1 MHVGRHRWALA
12 PILKMANI
20 TYIEHSGTEHVVN
33 VPDGYS
39 LMEGATKNGVP
50 GIVAEC
56 MGGCACA
63 TCHVYVDPAWRSA
76 VPEAADDE
84 IAMLEYASDVGEGS
98 RLSCQIKVTPALDG
112 MVVRMPKAQG

>member
-1 MHVGRHRWALA
+1 
-12 PILKMANI
+12 MAKI
-20 TYIEHSGTEHVVN
+20 TYIEHNGTEHEVD

-63 TCHVYVDPAWRSA
+63 TCHIYVDPPWR
-76 VPEAADDE
+76 EALPAAEDNE
-84 IAMLEYASDVGEGS
+84 LAMLEYASDVQEGS
-98 RLSCQIKVTPALDG
+98 RLSCQIKVTDSLDG
-112 MVVRMPKAQG
+112 MVVRMPQAQG

>member
-1 MHVGRHRWALA
+1 
-12 PILKMANI
+12 MANI
-20 TYIEHSGTEHVVN
+20 IYIEHGDTEHVVN

-39 LMEGATKNGVP
+39 LMEGAIKNGVP

-63 TCHVYVDPAWRSA
+63 TCHVYVAPAWA
-76 VPEAADDE
+76 DAIPAAEDDE

-98 RLSCQIKVTPALDG
+98 RLACQIKVTAALDG
-112 MVVRMPKAQG
+112 MVVRLPKAQG